1 MLRTWLNSHTAS
13 KSIARDS
20 LGSLNPDRR
29 GNDQSAVFGGRPDVS
44 GEVRDAWL
52 GVSCLPPLT
61 FPAANYEAKKTP
73 CIREDLP
80 WLTFL
85 IMVTAGTLAL

>member
-1 MLRTWLNSHTAS
+1 M
-13 KSIARDS
+13 
-20 LGSLNPDRR
+20 
-29 GNDQSAVFGGRPDVS
+29 S

-61 FPAANYEAKKTP
+61 FPAANYEARKAP

-80 WLTFL
+80 SLTFL
-85 IMVTAGTLAL
+85 IMVTEGTLAL